1 MDIQAQ
7 IPAALAAIHNY
18 ICIHDYEEGNLLGN
32 LEDFNECYKHPFDT
46 PC

>member
-18 ICIHDYEEGNLLGN
+18 IHIHDHEEGDLLEN
-32 LEDFNECYKHPFDT
+32 LEDLNDCYRHPFDT
-46 PC
+46 PG